1 MAEDYDFC
9 LDNPLFYVSSKSIP
23 DISKKFSVPLP
34 DNWDEY
40 KQNQEW
46 VALFP
51 LNSKIQ
57 RQGWK
62 VHISSKIDQSED
74 ILNIVSEVCFS
85 MSITFKHLSSLE
97 FFVKRNSKQI
107 DRGVSGKFITCYP
120 NENDLEHFLNILE
133 EKLKK
138 FDGPYILSDKK
149 WKESPIY
156 LRYGVFRDSNKED
169 GYSCDS
175 QTLKINDKF
184 ILDQRLPQF
193 VVPEGLQ
200 IPDFLISWISE
211 EDEIDDKDSYVMPF
225 LIEKPIIFSN
235 SGGIYRGVFNNTKV
249 IVREARP
256 YTGIENN
263 GLDAVSRTKSE
274 KLALDKLS
282 NIEGVPNCYW
292 YGKLWDN
299 YYLVTEERE
308 GVALNHWLTQNYP
321 LYDEKYDEK
330 TSNNYLSRITSIVEQ
345 IIKIVKS
352 AHATKI
358 YHQDIHMK
366 NIIIDTQDNVSL
378 IDWEQ
383 SVYNEKDK
391 RRHLVAAP
399 GFRNWGYTTPENID
413 WYGVYQVANTLLY
426 PAIVQ
431 SDLVYGYG
439 KQTSIAGSKILE
451 KFNYSKIEI
460 ENYIKLLDTL
470 SKKIGNIK
478 VLSPSKVLH
487 PYLEEEN
494 YDTLENKTNRILK
507 GLFEGFDSIYRR
519 WEKEKRFFPVHYYGL
534 NKNNGVAYSDLGVL
548 WAYSQLLEQLD
559 IPKNSEYEEL
569 EKHLV
574 SKAIINIEGNSI
586 NDNGLL
592 DGISGTIWLLD
603 RLKYTREAARLYS
616 KHFKKLISS
625 SKNMRLYDG
634 LCGILLVGIDFSSKG
649 LLSKKVCEDVFN
661 EIEKFT
667 LKYIN
672 HPETFIPITKDNK
685 KSNDPYKINGGLL
698 YGHAGLGWLFGEMYQ
713 LTSIDIYKKALNVSI
728 KNELKVYQVDKHGTL
743 QYSQGDRILPY
754 LSMGSGGLGIL
765 IYENYK
771 IIDNE
776 YKLILN
782 KLYKAV
788 DGNFCMFPGL
798 FNGLSGLK
806 VCQFFMN
813 KYLSEVN
820 NDLILE
826 DYIDELNGYL
836 IKIGNGVCIAGDG
849 GMKITEDIASGF
861 GGIVIALCCFIQ
873 NDFILL
879 PKVKI

>member
-1 MAEDYDFC
+1 MAEDYDLC

-23 DISKKFSVPLP
+23 DVSKKFSVPLP
-34 DNWDEY
+34 EKWDEY
-40 KQNQEW
+40 RQNREW

-62 VHISSKIDQSED
+62 VHISSKIDKSED
-74 ILNIVSEVCFS
+74 ILNVVSDVCFS
-85 MSITFKHLSSLE
+85 MNVTFKHLSSLE

-120 NENDLEHFLNILE
+120 NEDDLEHFLNILE
-133 EKLKK
+133 EKLEK

-149 WKESPIY
+149 WKNAPIY

-184 ILDQRLPQF
+184 IVDKRLPQF
-193 VVPEGLQ
+193 IVPEGLQ
-200 IPDFLISWISE
+200 IPNFLISWITE
-211 EDEIDDKDSYVMPF
+211 EDDSNDTDNYKMPF

-235 SGGIYRGVFNNTKV
+235 SGGIYRGSFNNIKV

-282 NIEGVPNCYW
+282 NIEGVPICYW

-299 YYLVTEERE
+299 YYLVTEECK

-321 LYDEKYDEK
+321 LYDAQ
-330 TSNNYLSRITSIVEQ
+330 TSNNYLSRITSIIEQ
-345 IIKIVKS
+345 IIKIVEK

-366 NIIIDTQDNVSL
+366 NILIDNQDNVSL

-383 SVYNEKDK
+383 SVYNKKDK
-391 RRHLVAAP
+391 RRHLVAAS
-399 GFRNWGYTTPENID
+399 GFRNWGYTTPANID

-439 KQTSIAGSKILE
+439 KQTSKAGSKILE
-451 KFNYSKIEI
+451 KFHYSKSEI
-460 ENYIKLLDTL
+460 DSYIRLLKTL

-487 PYLEEEN
+487 PYLEEN
-494 YDTLENKTNRILK
+494 DDTLENKKNRILN
-507 GLFEGFDSIYRR
+507 GLLEGFDSIYRR

-534 NKNNGVAYSDLGVL
+534 NKNNGIAYSDLGVL
-548 WAYSQLLEQLD
+548 WAYSKLIEQLD
-559 IPKNSEYEEL
+559 ISKNSEYEEL

-574 SKAIINIEGNSI
+574 SKAILNIEGNNI
-586 NDNGLL
+586 NDTGLL
-592 DGISGTIWLLD
+592 DGISGTIWLLNK
-603 RLKYTREAARLYS
+603 LKYTDEAARLYS
-616 KHFKKLISS
+616 KNYKKLISS

-634 LCGILLVGIDFSSKG
+634 LCGILLVGINFSSNG
-649 LLSKKVCEDVFN
+649 LLTKEVSKDVFN
-661 EIEKFT
+661 EVEKFT

-672 HPETFIPITKDNK
+672 HSETFIPITKDNK

-698 YGHAGLGWLFGEMYQ
+698 YGHAGLGWLFGEMYK
-713 LTSIDIYKKALNVSI
+713 LTSTDIYIKALNVSI
-728 KNELKVYQVDKHGTL
+728 ENELKVYQEDKQGTL
-743 QYSQGDRILPY
+743 QYSQGDRVLPY

-765 IYENYK
+765 ICENYK
-771 IIDNE
+771 LVDNE
-776 YKLILN
+776 YKIILN

-788 DGNFCMFPGL
+788 DGSFCMFPGL

-806 VCQFFMN
+806 VSQFFMN
-813 KYLSEVN
+813 KYLGEIN

-826 DYIDELNGYL
+826 DYIEELNGYL
-836 IKIGNGVCIAGDG
+836 IKIGNGICIAGDG

-861 GGIVIALCCFIQ
+861 GGIVITLCCLIQ
-873 NDFILL
+873 NEFILL